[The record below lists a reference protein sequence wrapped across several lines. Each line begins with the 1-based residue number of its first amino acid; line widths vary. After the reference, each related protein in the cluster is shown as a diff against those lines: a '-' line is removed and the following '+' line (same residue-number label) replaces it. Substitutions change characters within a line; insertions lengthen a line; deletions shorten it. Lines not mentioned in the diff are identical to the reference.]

1 MRRLRRGFAV
11 VVLVLIAGA
20 ALARIGGGNTYS
32 GGSSSSSG
40 GSSSGGSS
48 GGSYSGGSSGGSY
61 SGGSGSS
68 SSGYSPGGGSEADA
82 GCVVAGLLVFLAIFF
97 IAAAIQNSRAQEELT
112 ITSATVPAPDW
123 SPVTDMGVLR
133 RYDANFSEI
142 VFADFCYSLFARVH
156 EARGRGRLDDYA
168 PYVSAA
174 VRQRMTRDS
183 AGTTS
188 VDEIVIGSFAVLS
201 LRGIQTAMVTVEIQ
215 FQANFTEIRAGG
227 PRRWYVVD
235 RWTLER
241 SRDILSPAPER
252 AKAAHCPK
260 CGAPLETRTD
270 GGCLHC
276 GALVR
281 DGRFQ
286 WFVRSVTTVR
296 KDSRPPLLT
305 GGGVESGTTSETV
318 YDRWLPRDRTQL
330 VERRTDFSW
339 SAFDERVRFV
349 AHALQ
354 DAWTSRDWQKA
365 RPLETDAL
373 FQMHRYWIDEY
384 LRQDLRN
391 VVEQFSIDTI
401 YVVKVMSD
409 AFFDSITVRMYA
421 SGYDYTVD
429 AAGDVVGGSRTE
441 ERRWSEYWTF
451 VCGSAAVSAEAR
463 VCPNC
468 GGELAEGETAICEYC
483 GGKVTTGEFP
493 WVLSRIEQDESYR
506 G

>member
-1 MRRLRRGFAV
+1 VRRLKRGFAA

-20 ALARIGGGNTYS
+20 AFARIGGGHTYS

-40 GSSSGGSS
+40 GSSSGSH
-48 GGSYSGGSSGGSY
+48 SGGSSGGSY

-68 SSGYSPGGGSEADA
+68 SSGSGYSSGGGSEADS
-82 GCVVAGLLVFLAIFF
+82 GCVFAGFVAMLVIFF
-97 IAAAIQNSRAQEELT
+97 VVAAIQNSQAQQELT
-112 ITSATVPAPDW
+112 ITSATGPEPDR
-123 SPVTDMGVLR
+123 SYVRDMSVLR

-142 VFADFCYSLFARVH
+142 VFTDFCYSLFARVH
-156 EARGRGRLDDYA
+156 DARGRGRLDDYA
-168 PYVSAA
+168 PYVSSVVREGLKRRSAA
-174 VRQRMTRDS
+174 
-183 AGTTS
+183 TTS
-188 VDEIVIGSFAVLS
+188 VSEIVIGSFAILS
-201 LRGIQTAMVTVEIQ
+201 LHGVETSLVKVEVQ
-215 FQANFTEIRAGG
+215 FEANFTEVMANG
-227 PRRWYVVD
+227 PCRWYIVE

-241 SRDILSPAPER
+241 ARDILSPAPER
-252 AKAAHCPK
+252 ARAMHCPK

-276 GALVR
+276 GALIR
-281 DGRFQ
+281 DGRFH

-296 KDSRPPLLT
+296 KDLRPPSLT
-305 GGGVESGTTSETV
+305 GGGVESGTTSQTI
-318 YDRWLPRDRTQL
+318 YDRSLPRSRTQL
-330 VERRTDFSW
+330 VEYRPDFSW

-349 AHALQ
+349 AQALQ

-391 VVEQFSIDTI
+391 AVDQFAIDTI

-409 AFFDSITVRMYA
+409 AFYDSITVRMYA
-421 SGYDYTVD
+421 SGFDYTVD
-429 AAGDVVGGSRTE
+429 AHGAVVGGSPAE